1 MIPKLFG
8 SGKCQRGD
16 GVLVISRKAGRP
28 KLRRLDRILLAAF
41 SRLLS
46 RERWGFSVT
55 PQTPLRWHRDLVRRK
70 WTYDKSGGGR
80 PRIDQKIQDLILTM
94 AEENPRWGYM
104 RIKGECQKLGIRV
117 SRSPSPRVTDGLVP
131 PERGLSPAVGGT
143 PLNLVGALQI
153 QPRTPWSASSE
164 NTPRTHARTQGCSR
178 SARASSPSPVR
189 RPWPAP
195 TLP

>member
-1 MIPKLFG
+1 MFFAVVYFLLRLVLRLAPEG
-8 SGKCQRGD
+8 ENRDRGAEIL
-16 GVLVISRKAGRP
+16 VLSHQLKVLSRKAGCP

-143 PLNLVGALQI
+143 PL
-153 QPRTPWSASSE
+153 TC
-164 NTPRTHARTQGCSR
+164 GCS
-178 SARASSPSPVR
+178 PNT
-189 RPWPAP
+189 AP
-195 TLP
+195 YALVSEF